1 MAMLRSWMSPNGRT
15 EGLQTRTGSHRSPP
29 APRPRR
35 KEILMPDAPRPTR
48 LALLDIVGVAE
59 RLGVTV
65 RHVRRLVAE
74 RRIPFLK
81 WGGHLHFDPSE
92 IDAWLDRWRRRE
104 RDAS

>member
-1 MAMLRSWMSPNGRT
+1 
-15 EGLQTRTGSHRSPP
+15 
-29 APRPRR
+29 
-35 KEILMPDAPRPTR
+35 MPDAPRPNR
-48 LALLDIVGVAE
+48 PALLDIIGVAE

-81 WGGHLHFDPSE
+81 WGGHLHFDPVD
-92 IDAWLDRWRRRE
+92 IDAWLDRWRRPG